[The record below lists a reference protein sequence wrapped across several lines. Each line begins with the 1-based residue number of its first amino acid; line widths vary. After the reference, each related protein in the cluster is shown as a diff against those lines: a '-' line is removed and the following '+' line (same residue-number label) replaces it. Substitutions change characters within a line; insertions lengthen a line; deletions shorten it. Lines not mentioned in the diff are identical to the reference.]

1 MKWEMVK
8 LGEVCEI
15 NMGKT
20 PSRNIPD
27 YWGGKHLWA
36 SISDLKGSYCISST
50 KERITD
56 LAIKE
61 TGIKPVKKGT
71 LLYSFKLSIGKVAIT
86 EKELFTNEAIV
97 ALPIIDESKVDTR
110 YLYYAVQQINL
121 DGIGDKAVKG
131 ITLNKEKLKELT
143 FPLPPLATQQR
154 IADILDKADA
164 LRRKDQALLQKYD
177 ELAQA
182 VFVDMFGDPVK
193 NEKGWEVK
201 FLRDCFSSKPR
212 IGTIKPVT
220 SDGTIKVVRV
230 SEIGKLNINLE
241 KSKKVIIE
249 KNEKERYLLQEN
261 DIVLARAIGSIDHL
275 GKASLVKN
283 LKEDVVFDSHV
294 MRLQF
299 NQKLL
304 NSYFFYTWLQS
315 PGGRKIFLEN
325 SSQTAVQFN
334 INAEQISRIKIAVP
348 PINIQCKFEKSIL
361 DIYQQITFLNLSHS
375 TALFQSL
382 LQKAFTGE
390 LVP

>member
-1 MKWEMVK
+1 MVK

-182 VFVDMFGDPVK
+182 VFVEMFGDPVR

-201 FLRDCFSSKPR
+201 RLEDCTSRIQIGPFGTQLHESDYIQDGIPIINPMHMRDLKIYPNNKYSISKNKYQSLEQYWLKHNDIILARRGEMGRCALVTEAEQGYLCGTGSLVISTIPSILDSFFL
-212 IGTIKPVT
+212 T
-220 SDGTIKVVRV
+220 
-230 SEIGKLNINLE
+230 
-241 KSKKVIIE
+241 
-249 KNEKERYLLQEN
+249 YLLSRN
-261 DIVLARAIGSIDHL
+261 SI
-275 GKASLVKN
+275 KSA
-283 LKEDVVFDSHV
+283 
-294 MRLQF
+294 
-299 NQKLL
+299 
-304 NSYFFYTWLQS
+304 
-315 PGGRKIFLEN
+315 LEN
-325 SSQTAVQFN
+325 IASGTTMANLNRTIVSNF
-334 INAEQISRIKIAVP
+334 KIIVP
-348 PINIQCKFEKSIL
+348 PIAKQKSFNQAISVSENSIEIL
-361 DIYQQITFLNLSHS
+361 RKSLSHS